1 MSCIATIIRMS
12 LLLASSFYVPAAT
25 TTHTHCHS
33 ERSEEP
39 AVPSTTTDP
48 TIPQN
53 HPHRAATT
61 HTNWQSERSEEPAVL
76 ATTTDPTIPQRH
88 PHRAATT
95 QAHCHSERSE
105 EPAVPSTT
113 TDPTIPQNHPHR
125 DPRALQRPAGLTTKG
140 VINRSRPNPTPS
152 Q

>member
-61 HTNWQSERSEEPAVL
+61 HT
-76 ATTTDPTIPQRH
+76 
-88 PHRAATT
+88 
-95 QAHCHSERSE
+95 HCHSERSE

-152 Q
+152 QPSRRPP